1 MTGVLGLAVGA
12 EVYETGNMRIRL
24 PLAMLAA
31 LAAFSVQA
39 AEPKPGAAPAAAAAT
54 ITAGEYGGRWKGEDE
69 SGGKLNLILARDA
82 GGKWS
87 ATAVFTFQDAEV
99 KPTVPTVRVD
109 GDKIEVVLAWTIDG
123 ANGVSTL
130 RGELKDGTLAGKF
143 ETKTGDGTSGGT
155 WSVKRP

>member
-1 MTGVLGLAVGA
+1 MRLAAGA

-31 LAAFSVQA
+31 LAAFSAQA
-39 AEPKPGAAPAAAAAT
+39 AEPKPGAAAAAPAAT
-54 ITAGEYGGRWKGEDE
+54 ITAGEYAGTWKGEDE
-69 SGGKLNLILARDA
+69 SGGKLRLALARDA
-82 GGKWS
+82 AGAWS
-87 ATAVFTFQDAEV
+87 ATAVFTFQDADV

-109 GDKIEVVLAWTIDG
+109 GAKIEVVLAWSIDG
-123 ANGVSTL
+123 TNGVSTL

-155 WSVKRP
+155 WSTKRP